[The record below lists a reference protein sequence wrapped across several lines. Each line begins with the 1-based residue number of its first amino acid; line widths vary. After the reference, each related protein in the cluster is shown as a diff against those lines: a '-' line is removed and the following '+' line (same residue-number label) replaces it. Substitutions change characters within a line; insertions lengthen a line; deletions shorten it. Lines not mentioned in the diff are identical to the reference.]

1 METKPAFVIAFARE
15 VIVDAGWGRRGGA
28 AVACQLLFAPRRR
41 RLALPGDPPCN
52 LRIHA
57 RQNAVQAADAE
68 QQEPLGRGHQ
78 GGEMHLRIA
87 VRSVWTALRAGALEG
102 VDGVCFIFV
111 MGYGKRSAESS
122 PTLQITLKRNRK

>member
-15 VIVDAGWGRRGGA
+15 MIVDTGWSRRGGA
-28 AVACQLLFAPRRR
+28 VVDYQLLFALRRCSGGGRR
-41 RLALPGDPPCN
+41 RLALPGDPLCN

-78 GGEMHLRIA
+78 RGEMHLQIA
-87 VRSVWTALRAGALEG
+87 VRSVWTALQAGATEV
-102 VDGVCFIFV
+102 VDGAFI

-122 PTLQITLKRNRK
+122 PTLRIMFK